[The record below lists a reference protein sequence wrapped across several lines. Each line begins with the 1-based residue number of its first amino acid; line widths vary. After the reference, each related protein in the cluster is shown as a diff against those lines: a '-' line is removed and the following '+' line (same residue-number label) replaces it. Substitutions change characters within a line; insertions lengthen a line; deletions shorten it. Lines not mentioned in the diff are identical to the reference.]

1 MKKIIQ
7 FLSTNTITY
16 TIISLLTYVFYG
28 LIIGISLM
36 PAVYIICRYISIIG
50 LNSILNVFLFSLTL
64 GVSIYVFFIT
74 ALIVFGIAERI
85 LIIGFKPRQIFNWLG
100 NICQMACLFRA
111 TYNFTKHSTAFYVW
125 NSICKI
131 ILQNVRM

>member
-85 LIIGFKPRQIFNWLG
+85 LIIGFKPRQIFN
-100 NICQMACLFRA
+100 
-111 TYNFTKHSTAFYVW
+111 
-125 NSICKI
+125 
-131 ILQNVRM
+131 